1 MSSVGPGRQHEPKEV
16 IHEVIHHHVTHPEY
30 PSGEMRALLSDSESD
45 SDDDE
50 KKPKSKSKKSV

>member
-1 MSSVGPGRQHEPKEV
+1 MSSVGPGRQHLPAEPK
-16 IHEVIHHHVTHPEY
+16 EVIHHHVTHPEY